1 MLVTKLKNF
10 TIVLQHFLAIGD
22 TWISSRVRSSPGRWK
37 NPRGE
42 LIKHLCRWTSSMS
55 GLISSWRPWPYPA
68 WTFWV
73 YRQITVF
80 IVSSFDTG
88 PPVQVSTERSMFLAT
103 IKVLSCCQYRRKRH
117 RRERITLSD
126 AAVGRSS
133 QQFAD
138 LPCFRLVESLC
149 LAWSCRCWRAASTP
163 LRPPDDF
170 SERSSSDNSAGVFVD
185 ASVE

>member
-1 MLVTKLKNF
+1 MLVTKLD
-10 TIVLQHFLAIGD
+10 ILPIGD

-80 IVSSFDTG
+80 IVSSFETG
-88 PPVQVSTERSMFLAT
+88 PAVQVSTERSMFLRLSKCSLVANT
-103 IKVLSCCQYRRKRH
+103 DGSGIAGRGSHCQMLPSDDHPNNAQIFVLPFGRVVVSCVVLS
-117 RRERITLSD
+117 
-126 AAVGRSS
+126 V
-133 QQFAD
+133 F
-138 LPCFRLVESLC
+138 
-149 LAWSCRCWRAASTP
+149 SCGKNTAASS
-163 LRPPDDF
+163 R
-170 SERSSSDNSAGVFVD
+170 
-185 ASVE
+185 